1 MRRGIINNFG
11 GVAYSS
17 ILISFN
23 LGLLLLVSTPKSP
36 LINQL
41 RELLL
46 DEIIDFRHGSL
57 KPVLGC
63 TSNVEV

>member
-1 MRRGIINNFG
+1 MIWGIS
-11 GVAYSS
+11 YSS
-17 ILISFN
+17 IFISFN

-57 KPVLGC
+57 KPFLGS
-63 TSNVEV
+63 TSNVEI